1 MTNIE
6 LKKKL
11 INKIE
16 HLEDGY
22 ILEEV
27 LHLLEFEESTKVYRL
42 NDAQKIAVD
51 EGRIQIASGQFH
63 TKEQVQKEIDEWLAI
78 NN

>member
-27 LHLLEFEESTKVYRL
+27 LHLLEFEESTKVYKL
-42 NDAQKIAVD
+42 NNAQKLAVD
-51 EGRIQIASGQFH
+51 QGRNQIASGQYH
-63 TKEQVQKEIDEWLAI
+63 TNEQVEKEMDEWLKE
-78 NN
+78 